1 MRRSG
6 RQLTRFFFLALSSS
20 VQPRHRS
27 RLPSVAGWLAPPQL
41 QHFVLASAGHRL
53 AIGAPVHAAVGGW
66 PAGSGIGGVGGDGV
80 GGTGCWPDEEA
91 GLEGSPHAQHC
102 AALAEYTHAASPPP
116 APAPPP
122 PGSPRQPPAA
132 PLPPSPKHLVR
143 VARQVHQQLLAA
155 HVPHLQQTATGELCV
170 CGGGGV
176 RRGDGC
182 RH

>member
-116 APAPPP
+116 APPPP
-122 PGSPRQPPAA
+122 PGSPPQ
-132 PLPPSPKHLVR
+132 PPSP
-143 VARQVHQQLLAA
+143 
-155 HVPHLQQTATGELCV
+155 PHLNTSSAWPGRSISSFLLRTSHTCSRQRQANCV
-170 CGGGGV
+170 CVWGGGV